1 MLKISSP
8 QPAAA
13 PDVAAMVA
21 VIAAMVTVIVTMVAG
36 SEVTV
41 AGKNAVTTVVKRA
54 AVMALSGHGLC
65 AGRSR
70 ALSG

>member
-1 MLKISSP
+1 
-8 QPAAA
+8 
-13 PDVAAMVA
+13 MVA

-41 AGKNAVTTVVKRA
+41 AGRNAVTTVVKRA